1 MNNDKDIDNYKVD
14 CKDLENENDD
24 IRTFWKRMEKNL
36 KALSWIIDKDVRND
50 ECFYFQHRFYD
61 EQRKKFCTG
70 NILQNER
77 IFDKLIHI
85 ITSINR
91 NHLVDAHCGCY
102 ITDTGAVERNERFA
116 RLF

>member
-1 MNNDKDIDNYKVD
+1 MA
-14 CKDLENENDD
+14 
-24 IRTFWKRMEKNL
+24 KNL
-36 KALSWIIDKDVRND
+36 NALSGIQDKDVRND
-50 ECFYFQHRFYD
+50 EYFYYHHWFYD
-61 EQRKKFCTG
+61 ETRKKFSTG
-70 NILQNER
+70 NILQDER